1 MPYDTIITYH
11 EVARHLEDPAWVYV
25 DCRANMADREFGH
38 RVYCQAHLP
47 RAVYAGLD
55 DDLSGPAVP
64 GSTGR
69 HPLPSREQL
78 IALFARLGIGTTSQ
92 VVVYD
97 EQAGQMAAARLWWLL
112 KWAGHEAV
120 AVIDGGFQQWQ
131 ALGLPTESGEHHN
144 PPATFTARFQDRLLA
159 TANDVTAML
168 GDPAVVIVDSRAA
181 DRYRGENEIIDP
193 VAGHIPG
200 AVSAPFVETIATDGT
215 LKPPLLLKE
224 HFRLRGICA
233 ERQPVFYCGSG
244 VTAAQNILAYVRAG
258 LGMPRLYAGSW
269 SDWIMDPARPV
280 ATGNEPGNTN
290 GKHGCTRTA

>member
-1 MPYDTIITYH
+1 MSYDTIITCY
-11 EVARHLEDPAWVYV
+11 EALRHRADPAWIYV
-25 DCRANMADREFGH
+25 DCRANMADREYGH
-38 RVYCQAHLP
+38 REYCQAHLP

-55 DDLSGPAVP
+55 DDLSGPVIP

-78 IALFARLGIGTTSQ
+78 VALLARLGISTTSQ

-120 AVIDGGFQQWQ
+120 AVLDGGFLQWQ
-131 ALGLPTESGEHHN
+131 AMGLSTESGEHHN
-144 PPATFTARFQDRLLA
+144 PPATFTARFQNRLLVSA
-159 TANDVTAML
+159 DDVTAVL
-168 GDPAVVIVDSRAA
+168 GNPDAVLVDSRAA
-181 DRYRGENEIIDP
+181 DRYRGENETIDP
-193 VAGHIPG
+193 LAGHIPS
-200 AVSAPFVETIATDGT
+200 AVSAPFAETIAADGT

-224 HFRLRGICA
+224 HFHRRGIGA
-233 ERQPVFYCGSG
+233 ERQPIFYCGSG

-269 SDWIMDPARPV
+269 SDWITDPARPV
-280 ATGNEPGNTN
+280 ATGSEPGTL
-290 GKHGCTRTA
+290 HP